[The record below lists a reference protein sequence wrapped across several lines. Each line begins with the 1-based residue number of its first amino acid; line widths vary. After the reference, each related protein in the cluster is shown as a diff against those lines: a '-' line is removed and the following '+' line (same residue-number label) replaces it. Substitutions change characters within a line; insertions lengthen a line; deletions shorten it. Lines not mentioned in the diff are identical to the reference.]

1 LCTIS
6 GACFDHQGATS
17 GSLEPKRY
25 LPQEYMHSSISGT
38 CLQVSLTDIC
48 FIIEPDQE
56 LFSFVDQQNM
66 MAIHTPEILLKIVHF
81 LKVMLLWFPVSG
93 GFLPWQSWRRFFS
106 GR

>member
-1 LCTIS
+1 M
-6 GACFDHQGATS
+6 S

-25 LPQEYMHSSISGT
+25 LPQEYMHCSISGT
-38 CLQVSLTDIC
+38 CLEVSLRDIC

-56 LFSFVDQQNM
+56 LFSFVDQQHM

-81 LKVMLLWFPVSG
+81 LRVMLLWFPVSG